1 MAQKKLTHILDSCQ
15 ALVPIKTVRLF
26 LSDVCCLK
34 MLIPDHGCLVEIPG
48 KKGHI
53 VKCIKA
59 EVNVTY
65 K

>member
-34 MLIPDHGCLVEIPG
+34 MLIPDHSCLVEIPG
-48 KKGHI
+48 KKVI
-53 VKCIKA
+53 LLNALKLK
-59 EVNVTY
+59 
-65 K
+65 